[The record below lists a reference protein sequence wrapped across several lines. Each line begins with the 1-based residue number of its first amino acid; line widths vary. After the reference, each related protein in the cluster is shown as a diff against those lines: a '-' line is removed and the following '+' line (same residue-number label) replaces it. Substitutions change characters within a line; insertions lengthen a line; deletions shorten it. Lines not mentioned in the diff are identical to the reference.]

1 MNAALHLENK
11 AFQHLHITDID
22 GVKTKKSGMAV
33 LNKHIDFVNE
43 YGKKIL
49 TFVDDLG
56 GFDHKDVH
64 KSDVLSFF
72 VHPIIEAFGDYIIM
86 EQGEEAL
93 AESCQL
99 LDLNYTYTAPS
110 QDDSDDEINDYM
122 ELDYIE
128 NEMVSLPDNHE

>member
-1 MNAALHLENK
+1 
-11 AFQHLHITDID
+11 
-22 GVKTKKSGMAV
+22 MAV

-49 TFVDDLG
+49 IFVDDLG
-56 GFDHKDVH
+56 GFDHKDVY
-64 KSDVLSFF
+64 KSDVLYFF
-72 VHPIIEAFGDYIIM
+72 VHPIPEAFGCDIVM
-86 EQGEEAL
+86 EQVEEAL
-93 AESCQL
+93 VKRCSV
-99 LDLNYTYTAPS
+99 LDLHYTYTAPS